1 MHFAIFVGCLVAS
14 ILANRA
20 CSLRLSN
27 IFIATSIFAYIF
39 YQILLL
45 VELLLMIYCKA
56 VPGATIY
63 KITRFY
69 LNIDHWS
76 IKLYVTIT
84 PIFTFGRASVSEIQ

>member
-1 MHFAIFVGCLVAS
+1 MHFAIFVACLVAN

-27 IFIATSIFAYIF
+27 IFIATSIFV

-69 LNIDHWS
+69 LNIDHWN
-76 IKLYVTIT
+76 IKLYHHTNFHI
-84 PIFTFGRASVSEIQ
+84 

>member
-1 MHFAIFVGCLVAS
+1 MHFAIFVACLVANL
-14 ILANRA
+14 LANRA

-27 IFIATSIFAYIF
+27 IFIATSIFVYYILPNF
-39 YQILLL
+39 TFSGTF
-45 VELLLMIYCKA
+45 VNA

-76 IKLYVTIT
+76 IKLYHHTNFHIW
-84 PIFTFGRASVSEIQ
+84 